1 MLSTSG
7 RPGKFQVL
15 ELQDQ
20 LSIRPFGVGKI
31 PTYHVIILLNI
42 KDGFNVVFI
51 LALKMVNCA
60 AFRAAVWDTPCLQVL
75 IDL

>member
-7 RPGKFQVL
+7 RPDNFQVL

-20 LSIRPFGVGKI
+20 LSVRPFGVGKI

-42 KDGFNVVFI
+42 KDDFNVVFI
-51 LALKMVNCA
+51 LSPKMVNCA
-60 AFRAAVWDTPCLQVL
+60 AFRAVVWDRPRLHSS

>member
-7 RPGKFQVL
+7 RSHSFQVL

-20 LSIRPFGVGKI
+20 QSVRPFGMGKI

-42 KDGFNVVFI
+42 KDEINVVFT
-51 LALKMVNCA
+51 LPPKMVNCA
-60 AFRAAVWDTPCLQVL
+60 AFLAAVRDTPCIYLL